1 MFTISSHTRK
11 SSFDKKKGEK
21 KLTAAINAHFALQ
34 MHLLRCLAHSTH
46 THLHIIGRVARPSDD
61 ISHTFHHLP
70 AIHANVPDPTGV
82 TQIPN
87 STREQCMTRDSLNR
101 D

>member
-1 MFTISSHTRK
+1 
-11 SSFDKKKGEK
+11 
-21 KLTAAINAHFALQ
+21 
-34 MHLLRCLAHSTH
+34 
-46 THLHIIGRVARPSDD
+46 VARPSDD

-101 D
+101 DDEPFSLSMSRACSKTLA